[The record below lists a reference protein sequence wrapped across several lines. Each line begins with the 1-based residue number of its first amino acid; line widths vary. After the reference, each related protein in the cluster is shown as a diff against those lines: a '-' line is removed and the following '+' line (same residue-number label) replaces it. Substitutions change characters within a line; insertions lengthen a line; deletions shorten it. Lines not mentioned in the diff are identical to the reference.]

1 MCIRDRTIRFTVALE
16 SWLPVKSRL
25 SRFTSAA
32 GSSATVNLIVNA
44 LATPA
49 LNANSNEAARLN
61 RVYAAVMLVMGAPEY
76 LVQK

>member
-1 MCIRDRTIRFTVALE
+1 
-16 SWLPVKSRL
+16 VKRL
-25 SRFTSAA
+25 NLLLT
-32 GSSATVNLIVNA
+32 GNQLSSATVNLIVNA